1 MLYFFK
7 NFFNSSE
14 NVRSLSVY
22 ALYLVSQPSGGPW
35 AKWVQIIN
43 MIHTEFALRYGCIIS
58 LFSDL
63 ALDIAPDN
71 IAQGAGGPGN
81 ILLQINIWHRVETS
95 HLIDSFTTLPLLAL
109 DALQKSLLENM
120 LIFRILNTKGWWSSN
135 CIFGTYIY
143 LGFSIKIV
151 LANS

>member
-14 NVRSLSVY
+14 NVRILSVY

-35 AKWVQIIN
+35 AKWVQIIK

-71 IAQGAGGPGN
+71 IAQGVWGTWRYTASNKYLAPSWN
-81 ILLQINIWHRVETS
+81 KPPNW
-95 HLIDSFTTLPLLAL
+95 LIHDASSISFGCTTKIFTRKY
-109 DALQKSLLENM
+109 DF
-120 LIFRILNTKGWWSSN
+120 FRILNTKGWWSSN